1 MKKTKKKVFKKSPKV
16 RTEKD
21 FIAYISKKIEEW
33 KSILLLERCEFSI
46 EKKKRQSDSYMEIN
60 VNYPYLNPTLY
71 YSSQSLEDFIEK
83 SDDAFIEQVII
94 HEMCHCITEPL
105 YDKSIRRFVSVEEMK
120 DERELL
126 TDLITNI
133 LWKQKKFTTK

>member
-1 MKKTKKKVFKKSPKV
+1 MKTKKKKKPIKKKV

-21 FIAYISKKIEEW
+21 FIAYINKKIKEW
-33 KSILLLERCEFSI
+33 KSILLLERYDFAI
-46 EKKKRQSDSYMEIN
+46 EKKKRQSDSYMEIC

-71 YSSQSLEDFIEK
+71 YSSQSLEDFIGK
-83 SDDAFIEQVII
+83 KDDSFIEQVII